1 MTTDSRAARLAVPIG
16 TSWLSANPVRAFAFA
31 ILIAYAVA
39 ALIAVPTHWH
49 FEDAGAY
56 WNAAERLREG
66 GPLYFSSPD
75 LGLPELY
82 RYAPWFAFVWVPLT
96 YLPTGL
102 VMALWGVLLV
112 AAAAWLIWPDWR
124 SPASVA
130 LSLLVLPDLLRV
142 TSTGNVQGLMLAAL
156 ALGLR
161 SRWGPL
167 VIGLAASLKLF
178 PLVFAGVYLWRREW
192 RRLAL
197 AVGVTALLWLPALA
211 FDLSLYPGRAGFW
224 SPGMLSGVLVIARL
238 LRR

>member
-1 MTTDSRAARLAVPIG
+1 MPIG
-16 TSWLSANPVRAFAFA
+16 TSWISANPARAFVFA
-31 ILIAYAVA
+31 ILIAYALA

-96 YLPTGL
+96 YLPAGL

-112 AAAAWLIWPDWR
+112 AAAVWLIWPDWR

-156 ALGLR
+156 VLGLR

-167 VIGLAASLKLF
+167 VIGLAASLKVF
-178 PLVFAGVYLWRREW
+178 PLAFAGVYLWRREW
-192 RRLAL
+192 RKLAL
-197 AVGVTALLWLPALA
+197 AIGVTVLLWLPTLA
-211 FDLSLYPGRAGFW
+211 FDLSLYPGRAGVLA
-224 SPGMLSGVLVIARL
+224 PGMLSTLLVLRGLNDAR
-238 LRR
+238 